1 MNCQKTINVEQFVN
15 CKRSKTN
22 LEKAS
27 MLQFDTYVKSRV
39 AITLLLFPKEISNEI
54 RVTIPLLL
62 ELIYLINFWNL
73 EVAEV

>member
-62 ELIYLINFWNL
+62 ELISLINFWNL